1 MGGGRFFA
9 VLAAAMAG
17 AMAFAQPALAQ
28 SQTINGQLSSGD
40 QQLSDG
46 EYYDTLTFTANAG
59 DRISIAMESTE
70 VDAYLVVRGPGD
82 FSEDNDDADENSTNA
97 GVSFTA
103 PATGQYRV
111 LATSYEGE
119 DTGSYRLTLNGAR
132 FDGQSAAQTAAP
144 SNQSATARTIT
155 GALSS
160 SDEQLNDGEYFDA
173 VPLNLTAGQQVTLSL
188 ESSDFDPYLVVVGP
202 DEFTQE
208 NDDATEDTTNAAI
221 TFTAPATGE
230 YNIAVTSYEGGE
242 TGSYRLTIFG
252 ADGAGSTNSGGSATG
267 SSRSG
272 NGIAARLDSHDGKLE
287 SGEYRDIYTFS
298 ARSGQR
304 VSLTVASDD
313 FDTYLM
319 VRGPENFSQD
329 NDDASESDHNAS
341 VSFDAP
347 ATGDYRAIVTS
358 YEAGETGAYTLD
370 VSGVTLDPES
380 VALNQSV
387 YDQTVSAALE
397 RSDSRLGSGEY
408 TDTYTFT
415 ARAGQQVALSALSDD
430 FDTYL
435 MVRGP
440 GDFSQDNDDAVPGER
455 NAAVNFTAPASGEY
469 RVIVTSYAEGTTGN
483 YQLSIGGARIDGQ
496 GSGSGSSQQ
505 AQSGGGS
512 LTLGTPTRGTLAS
525 GDSELRSGEYVDA
538 YDLRGTPGER
548 IAVRLSSSD
557 IDTYLIVLGADG
569 RIGDNDD
576 DPNGNGSSDS
586 MLEFTMPSDGHVS
599 IGATS
604 YRSGETGAYTLVAE
618 RVGGGASGNAPAGG
632 TQGAIQIGQTVRG
645 TLGARGA
652 TDGKFED
659 IYTLRGQAG
668 QSIEVRLA
676 STDFDP
682 TLAIRGS
689 GGFSESNDD
698 DSSVENSL
706 NSRLVVTLPESGTY
720 NLVVSSYQA
729 QSTGAYSL
737 SVAAAENQAPASASN
752 SASASG
758 TLTPGRTATGR
769 LQSGD
774 RQLTSG
780 EYADGY
786 SFQGTRGQ
794 QVAIDLNSSDFDTYL
809 ILTGPG
815 DFREENDDA
824 VGENGRS
831 THDSRIVVTLP
842 ENGTY
847 YVNVTSYQSGETGAY
862 RVALNADNSAPNV
875 AANSNNAS
883 GGPRVFAVMVG
894 IADYPGTVNDLSS
907 TDEDAIKLG
916 DTLRRAGLLNPASVT
931 LVDARATR
939 EGVRAAIASV
949 AAQAGPDDLFLFF
962 YSGHGNQVPTPVSA
976 EELDGRS
983 ETILLYDGQ
992 ASDTELAQWLS
1003 TVRAR
1008 MQLVVFDSCF
1018 SGGMNNLVNRPNVM
1032 GIFSSEE
1039 DLTSLVAS
1047 KYQAGGY
1054 LAYFLRNGLS
1064 GEADSNHDRI
1074 LTAGELTQYL
1084 RLKFSAEGP
1093 LPASTLDDI
1102 RNYQN
1107 LTIDRGGVR
1116 VDDMVLR
1123 L

>member
-9 VLAAAMAG
+9 LVAAAIAG
-17 AMAFAQPALAQ
+17 AMAFAQPAVAQ
-28 SQTINGQLSSGD
+28 NQTTSGQLSASD
-40 QQLSDG
+40 PQL
-46 EYYDTLTFTANAG
+46 
-59 DRISIAMESTE
+59 
-70 VDAYLVVRGPGD
+70 
-82 FSEDNDDADENSTNA
+82 DN
-97 GVSFTA
+97 
-103 PATGQYRV
+103 
-111 LATSYEGE
+111 
-119 DTGSYRLTLNGAR
+119 
-132 FDGQSAAQTAAP
+132 
-144 SNQSATARTIT
+144 
-155 GALSS
+155 
-160 SDEQLNDGEYFDA
+160 GEYFDS
-173 VPLNLTAGQQVTLSL
+173 VRLNLTAGQRITLTL
-188 ESSDFDPYLVVVGP
+188 ESSDFDAYLLVIGP
-202 DEFTQE
+202 DDFGEQ
-208 NDDATEDTTNAAI
+208 NDDATEDTTNASLS
-221 TFTAPATGE
+221 FTAPTTGE
-230 YNIAVTSYEGGE
+230 YTIVATSYEGGE
-242 TGSYRLTIFG
+242 TGSYRLTIAG
-252 ADGAGSTNSGGSATG
+252 ADGGSSGSAASGSSTTRGGGSGRAI
-267 SSRSG
+267 S
-272 NGIAARLDSHDGKLE
+272 ARLDSHDGKLE

-298 ARSGQR
+298 ARSGQH

-319 VRGPENFSQD
+319 VRGPEDFSQD

-341 VSFDAP
+341 VSFNAP

-387 YDQTVSAALE
+387 YDQTVSGALE

-408 TDTYTFT
+408 TDTYRFT

-604 YRSGETGAYTLVAE
+604 YRSGETGTYTLVAE
-618 RVGGGASGNAPAGG
+618 RVGGGASGNAPTGA

-645 TLGARGA
+645 TLGAQGA

-752 SASASG
+752 SAPASG

-875 AANSNNAS
+875 AANNSNAS